1 MTPFEAYKLFIALK
15 NHFTSSYDYFKYNG
29 SVKADAASFDN
40 RKDKYYFYKLSK
52 MKDPRGFI
60 VSNLVSDNGK
70 WIGDLFTDKAD
81 RLYTEWLKRQQS
93 LSYNFQN
100 ECSKL
105 LTNFND
111 NFIVKNGQHPHLLK
125 MYRQGEVSLETMVIL
140 EDILG
145 FSSHWNKSIDDTII
159 WPKINKL
166 MSKYRMFC
174 NYDKFKLRKQ
184 LRQLVDHD

>member
-15 NHFTSSYDYFKYNG
+15 NHFTSNYDFFKYNG

-40 RKDKYYFYKLSK
+40 RKDKHYFYKLSK
-52 MKDPRGFI
+52 HKDPKGF
-60 VSNLVSDNGK
+60 VVANLLVDNGK

-93 LSYNFQN
+93 ISYNFQN

-125 MYRQGEVSLETMVIL
+125 MYRHGEVSLETMVIL
-140 EDILG
+140 DDILG
-145 FSSHWNKSIDDTII
+145 YSLHWTKNIDDTII
-159 WPKINKL
+159 WPRINTL